1 MTESVAGRGWSRGV
15 PFRHFALAL
24 LLLLAAFAG
33 AADLFEA
40 AQQGDV
46 ATLKRLLAKSSVQ
59 VDARNADGNTPLLLA
74 VAARQTAAVELLLN
88 AGASLK
94 AQDAAGLTP
103 LHVAVRAGDTALAAL
118 LLNRKAN
125 ILARDHQGW
134 TPLQWA
140 IAADQL
146 EAAKLLLDRGAAVN
160 VADGSGATPLHWAAA
175 NGQIPTLEV
184 LLAKGAAI
192 NITDDDGDTALHW
205 AAAAGQDA
213 AVRFLLARGAN
224 PNLKDRQ
231 GRTALQ
237 VAEEQAQPAVA
248 ALLQPKSATPPEAG
262 LQIVAPD
269 EPPSLPAGTALPS
282 RRFTKAATTHPAAN
296 PLAVRATALTF
307 ANNRLLIGLD
317 SGSLYL
323 YDIATRKAIA
333 VGPPSPAR
341 TVRAIAAG
349 SEGVWWLTAR
359 PSALCY
365 YHPGSG
371 TVTAYAFDALR
382 PDRPL
387 GGADAPQLT
396 CWRGRVVVCT
406 RDGARALDP
415 KTGEVHP
422 LTALLPD
429 TLAAA
434 AKGARLYLA
443 AQGDNTL
450 LAAVRPNGKAW
461 TVTCWRSGG
470 ANWTSAGPQG
480 VGEWCGITACN
491 AERLA
496 LLGHTLI
503 SDLAASAGAA
513 RALGYRYHGARLP
526 APSWATA
533 NATTIWWGGGD
544 VLFHAV
550 SNRGEVYAYLPWNEP
565 GVSVRCAA
573 ADDDGVWLA
582 TNRGVRRLDPGN
594 PSPVNGFAGF
604 VRLRLGEEAEQP
616 ITETDRKLAAA
627 IEEWQG
633 TPYRWGGASRS
644 GTDCSGFVMAMHQ
657 VCGVSLPHG
666 SANLRVTPIGRV
678 VRDELRYG
686 DVLVFPGHAALYIGN
701 GRTAETVSNHG
712 VGKSTLW
719 SRRSV
724 VVRRF
729 LNLPREEI
737 QLASRGGNR
746 NTTAKQRAAK
756 TKKDAR

>member
-1 MTESVAGRGWSRGV
+1 MTEHVAGRGRFRGL
-15 PFRHFALAL
+15 PLRHFALAL
-24 LLLLAAFAG
+24 LLLLTTFAG

-59 VDARNADGNTPLLLA
+59 VNARDADGNTPLLLA
-74 VAARQTAAVELLLN
+74 VGARQPAAVELLLD
-88 AGASLK
+88 AGARLNV
-94 AQDAAGLTP
+94 QDTDGLTP
-103 LHVAVRAGDTALAAL
+103 LHIAVRGGDTGMAVL
-118 LLNRKAN
+118 LLNRKAD

-140 IAADQL
+140 IAADHL
-146 EAAKLLLDRGAAVN
+146 DTARALLDRGAAAN

-175 NGQIPTLEV
+175 NGQLLTLEV
-184 LLAKGAAI
+184 LLGKGAAV
-192 NITDDDGDTALHW
+192 NVTDDEGDTALHW

-213 AVRFLLARGAN
+213 AVRFLLTRGAN

-237 VAEEQAQPAVA
+237 VADEQGQSAVA
-248 ALLQPKSATPPEAG
+248 VLLQPQSATPPAVD

-269 EPPSLPAGTALPS
+269 ETPFLSASSALPS
-282 RRFTKAATTHPAAN
+282 RRVMQKATTHPVAN
-296 PLAVRATALTF
+296 PLGVRATALTV
-307 ANNRLLIGLD
+307 ANDRLFLGLD
-317 SGSLYL
+317 NGSLII
-323 YDIATRKAIA
+323 YDITTRQGIA
-333 VGPPSPAR
+333 VGPPSPTR

-365 YHPGSG
+365 FHPGSG
-371 TVTAYAFDALR
+371 TVTAYAFDLLR

-387 GGADAPQLT
+387 GGYDTPQLA

-415 KTGEVHP
+415 KTGQVHP
-422 LTALLPD
+422 LAALLPD
-429 TLAAA
+429 TLAQA
-434 AKGARLYLA
+434 AKGARLFLA
-443 AQGDNTL
+443 ADGGNTL

-461 TVTCWRSGG
+461 TATCWRSGG
-470 ANWTSAGPQG
+470 ANWASAGPQG
-480 VGEWCGITACN
+480 VGEWCGITACSP
-491 AERLA
+491 ERLA
-496 LLGHTLI
+496 LLGNTRV
-503 SDLAASAGAA
+503 SDLAASAEAV
-513 RALGYRYHGARLP
+513 RALGYRNNGARLP
-526 APSWATA
+526 APTWAAAGPSTV
-533 NATTIWWGGGD
+533 WWGAGD

-550 SNRGEVYAYLPWNEP
+550 SSRSEVYAYLPWNEP
-565 GVSVRCAA
+565 GLSVRCAA
-573 ADDDGVWLA
+573 ADDNGVWLA

-594 PSPVNGFAGF
+594 PSPTDGFAGF
-604 VRLRLGEEAEQP
+604 MRMRLGAEAEQP
-616 ITETDRKLAAA
+616 ITESDRKLAAA

-633 TPYRWGGASRS
+633 TPYRWGGASRT

-657 VCGVSLPHG
+657 VCGVGLPHG

-701 GRTAETVSNHG
+701 GRTAETVSNAG

-737 QLASRGGNR
+737 QLASRSGNR
-746 NTTAKQRAAK
+746 SATAKQRAAAA
-756 TKKDAR
+756 KKKKR